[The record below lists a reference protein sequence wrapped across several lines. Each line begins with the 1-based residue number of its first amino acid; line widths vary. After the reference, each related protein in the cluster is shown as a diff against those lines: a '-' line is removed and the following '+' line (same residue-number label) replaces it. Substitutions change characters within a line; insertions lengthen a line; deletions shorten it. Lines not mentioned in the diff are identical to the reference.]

1 MNNVKFLL
9 SIFIGIFAYVIISIF
24 AGPDGIWAYKQLNN
38 QKNILSTNVEKI
50 QKINDT
56 LTLDY
61 KALEDDVGFISSRAR
76 SLGFIY
82 EGEKLVKIQGIS
94 DNEMSVYDT
103 GSFVVLED
111 ISYVSEKLCKILGVL
126 CFGLSFSI
134 LGLIDLKSKNRVNSI
149 MVATTVFNDCKD

>member
-111 ISYVSEKLCKILGVL
+111 ISYVSENWREEHKK
-126 CFGLSFSI
+126 
-134 LGLIDLKSKNRVNSI
+134 
-149 MVATTVFNDCKD
+149 